1 MNNINDL
8 KDLMREL
15 EEAFYSGSQIPI
27 DCVNYIKEW
36 LKLNDEEEY
45 NTKDWK
51 AESEYYKS
59 ECEDLQNKCE
69 DLQNK
74 CEYYKSECEDL
85 ESKCEYW
92 KNQCKKLNVGKDS
105 YKALLD
111 MVTEEKNEY
120 TNIRKSFINSLIQT
134 NTLVSGKKTY
144 LIYDDITQKFKIGKS
159 YDPYKR
165 EKTLCS
171 DRCSINLVAYCDYDI
186 ESVLHSMYS
195 EYRVRGE
202 WFNLSTNQVH
212 CIIKYFGM
220 KVTNQTKLNEF
231 YYTDLEPFLNPKY

>member
-15 EEAFYSGSQIPI
+15 EEAFYYGNQIPI

-36 LKLNDEEEY
+36 LRLNDGEEY

-51 AESEYYKS
+51 SESEYYKS
-59 ECEDLQNKCE
+59 EYENLK
-69 DLQNK
+69 
-74 CEYYKSECEDL
+74 
-85 ESKCEYW
+85 SKCEYW
-92 KNQCKKLNVGKDS
+92 KNQCDKLNVGKNS

-134 NTLVSGKKTY
+134 NTLAYGKKTY
-144 LIYDDITQKFKIGKS
+144 LIYDDITKKFKIGKS

-202 WFNLSTNQVH
+202 WFNLSTKQVH
-212 CIIKYFGM
+212 CIIDYFGM

-231 YYTDLEPFLNPKY
+231 YETANLPF

>member
-15 EEAFYSGSQIPI
+15 EEAFYSGNQIPI

-36 LKLNDEEEY
+36 LRLNDGEGY

-51 AESEYYKS
+51 VDSEYYKYESEYYKS
-59 ECEDLQNKCE
+59 EYEDL
-69 DLQNK
+69 
-74 CEYYKSECEDL
+74 KSKYDDL
-85 ESKCEYW
+85 ENKYAYLESAYIKSDAAQ
-92 KNQCKKLNVGKDS
+92 NS
-105 YKALLD
+105 YKLLLD
-111 MVTEEKNEY
+111 MVTEEENEY

-134 NTLVSGKKTY
+134 NSIVSGKKTY
-144 LIYDDITQKFKIGKS
+144 LIYDDITKKFKIGKS

-165 EKTLCS
+165 EKTLYS

-202 WFNLSTNQVH
+202 WFNLSTNQVRL
-212 CIIKYFGM
+212 IIKYFGM
-220 KVTNQTKLNEF
+220 KVTNQNKLNEF
-231 YYTDLEPFLNPKY
+231 YETDNLPF

>member
-36 LKLNDEEEY
+36 LRLNDGEEY

-59 ECEDLQNKCE
+59 E
-69 DLQNK
+69 
-74 CEYYKSECEDL
+74 YKELKVKYEDL
-85 ESKCEYW
+85 EHEYDHLEFDCEVLENSNNSLKEWNNSIKQKY
-92 KNQCKKLNVGKDS
+92 DE
-105 YKALLD
+105 
-111 MVTEEKNEY
+111 MT
-120 TNIRKSFINSLIQT
+120 TSFINSLIQT
-134 NTLVSGKKTY
+134 NTLVSGQKTY
-144 LIYDDITQKFKIGKS
+144 LMYDDMTQKFKIGKS

-171 DRCSINLVAYCDYDI
+171 DRCSIYLVAYCDYDI

-195 EYRVRGE
+195 DYRNRGE
-202 WFNLSTNQVH
+202 WFNLSTKQVSL
-212 CIIKYFGM
+212 IIKYFGM
-220 KVTNQTKLNEF
+220 KITNQTKLNEF

>member
-15 EEAFYSGSQIPI
+15 EEALYSGNQIPI

-36 LKLNDEEEY
+36 LRLNDGEGY

-51 AESEYYKS
+51 SESEYYKS
-59 ECEDLQNKCE
+59 EYEELKT
-69 DLQNK
+69 K
-74 CEYYKSECEDL
+74 YEDL

-92 KNQCKKLNVGKDS
+92 KNQCGKLNVGKNS

-120 TNIRKSFINSLIQT
+120 TKETKSFINSLIQT
-134 NTLVSGKKTY
+134 NTLVSGQKTY
-144 LIYDDITQKFKIGKS
+144 LMYDDITQKFMIGKS
-159 YDPYKR
+159 YDPYET
-165 EKTLCS
+165 EKELYLC
-171 DRCSINLVAYCDYDI
+171 RGSIYMVAYCDYDI

-195 EYRVRGE
+195 EYRGRGE
-202 WFNLSTNQVH
+202 WFNLSTKQVRW
-212 CIIKYFGM
+212 IIKYFGM

-231 YYTDLEPFLNPKY
+231 YETDLEPFLNPKY

>member
-15 EEAFYSGSQIPI
+15 EEAYYAGSQIPI

-36 LKLNDEEEY
+36 LRLNDEEEY

-59 ECEDLQNKCE
+59 EYEELKG
-69 DLQNK
+69 K
-74 CEYYKSECEDL
+74 YEDL
-85 ESKCEYW
+85 EHEYDHLEFDCEVLENSNNSLKEWNNSIKQKY
-92 KNQCKKLNVGKDS
+92 DE
-105 YKALLD
+105 
-111 MVTEEKNEY
+111 MT
-120 TNIRKSFINSLIQT
+120 TSFINSLIQT
-134 NTLVSGKKTY
+134 NTLISGQKTY
-144 LIYDDITQKFKIGKS
+144 LMYDDITQKFKIGKS

-171 DRCSINLVAYCDYDI
+171 DRCSIYLVAYCDYDI

-195 EYRVRGE
+195 EYRNRGE
-202 WFNLSTNQVH
+202 WFNLSTDQVH
-212 CIIKYFGM
+212 LIIKYFGM

-231 YYTDLEPFLNPKY
+231 YETDLEPFLNPKY

>member
-15 EEAFYSGSQIPI
+15 EEAFYSGNQIPI

-36 LKLNDEEEY
+36 LRLNDGEGY
-45 NTKDWK
+45 NKDWKVDSEYYK

-59 ECEDLQNKCE
+59 EYEDLKNKY
-69 DLQNK
+69 D
-74 CEYYKSECEDL
+74 DL
-85 ESKCEYW
+85 ENKYAYLESAYIKSDAAQ
-92 KNQCKKLNVGKDS
+92 NS
-105 YKALLD
+105 YKLLLD
-111 MVTEEKNEY
+111 LEMEKNDEY

-134 NTLVSGKKTY
+134 NTLVSGQKTY
-144 LIYDDITQKFKIGKS
+144 LMYDDITQKFKIGKS

-171 DRCSINLVAYCDYDI
+171 DRCSIYLVAYCDYDI

-195 EYRVRGE
+195 ENRVKDE
-202 WFNLSTNQVH
+202 WFNLSTKQLSW
-212 CIIKYFGM
+212 IIEYFGM
-220 KVTNQTKLNEF
+220 KSTNRSKLNEF
-231 YYTDLEPFLNPKY
+231 YETDLEPFLNPKY

>member
-15 EEAFYSGSQIPI
+15 EEAFYSGNQIPI
-27 DCVNYIKEW
+27 DVVNYIKEW
-36 LKLNDEEEY
+36 LRLNNEEEY

-51 AESEYYKS
+51 AESEYYEEES
-59 ECEDLQNKCE
+59 EYEDL
-69 DLQNK
+69 
-74 CEYYKSECEDL
+74 KSKYEDL
-85 ESKCEYW
+85 ESTCEFW
-92 KNQCKKLNVGKDS
+92 KNQCEKLNVGQNS

-111 MVTEEKNEY
+111 MVTEEKNEN
-120 TNIRKSFINSLIQT
+120 TKIKESLINSLVKT
-134 NTLVSGKKTY
+134 NNISSKQKTY
-144 LIYDDITQKFKIGKS
+144 LMYDESTQKIKIGKS

-171 DRCSINLVAYCDYDI
+171 DRCSIYLVAYCDYDI
-186 ESVLHSMYS
+186 ESVLHSMYD
-195 EYRVRGE
+195 EYRGRGE

-212 CIIKYFGM
+212 LIIDYFGM

-231 YYTDLEPFLNPKY
+231 YETANLPF

>member
-36 LKLNDEEEY
+36 LKLHDEEEHNIEY
-45 NTKDWK
+45 LEYKCGCL
-51 AESEYYKS
+51 ES
-59 ECEDLQNKCE
+59 
-69 DLQNK
+69 K
-74 CEYYKSECEDL
+74 CEYYKSEYEDL

-92 KNQCKKLNVGKDS
+92 KNQCEKLDVGKNS

-202 WFNLSTNQVH
+202 WFNLSTNQVRW
-212 CIIKYFGM
+212 IIDYFGM
-220 KVTNQTKLNEF
+220 KITNQTKLNEF
-231 YYTDLEPFLNPKY
+231 YETDNLPF

>member
-51 AESEYYKS
+51 AES
-59 ECEDLQNKCE
+59 
-69 DLQNK
+69 
-74 CEYYKSECEDL
+74 EYYKSECEDL

-220 KVTNQTKLNEF
+220 KITNQTKLNEF
-231 YYTDLEPFLNPKY
+231 YETANLPF

>member
-45 NTKDWK
+45 NTKLL
-51 AESEYYKS
+51 EST
-59 ECEDLQNKCE
+59 
-69 DLQNK
+69 
-74 CEYYKSECEDL
+74 CEYYKSEYEDL

-92 KNQCKKLNVGKDS
+92 KNQCEKLNVGKNS

-134 NTLVSGKKTY
+134 NTLVSGQKTY
-144 LIYDDITQKFKIGKS
+144 LMYDDITQKFKIGKS

-171 DRCSINLVAYCDYDI
+171 DRCSIYLVAYCNYDI

-195 EYRVRGE
+195 EYRYRGE
-202 WFNLSTNQVH
+202 WFNLSTKQVRY
-212 CIIKYFGM
+212 IIDYFGM
-220 KVTNQTKLNEF
+220 KITNQNKLNEF
-231 YYTDLEPFLNPKY
+231 YEADNLPF